1 MFFDL
6 FKKKEPLILRPEML
20 QPIDNKITTME
31 AKRIFKEW
39 MLKIGHLDKQEVG
52 DHVGYFSV
60 AIKDQEE
67 CLKMEADHEKDQ
79 TKELLAEEKEYL
91 KDAKRELATCKDE
104 SQKAELQSDVDAF
117 EQEIARLTKCL
128 VDHNKPLDDFKKD
141 KRDFLV
147 NYVNDQVHGSDWR
160 SKV

>member
-6 FKKKEPLILRPEML
+6 FKKKEPLILRSDML
-20 QPIDNKITTME
+20 QPIDNKITTTE

-39 MLKIGHLDKQEVG
+39 MLKIGRLDKQEVT
-52 DHVGYFSV
+52 DHVGFFSE

-67 CLKMEADHEKDQ
+67 CLKMEADHEKEQ
-79 TKELLAEEKEYL
+79 TKELIAEEKEYL

-104 SQKAELQSDVDAF
+104 SKKAELQSDVDAS

-128 VDHNKPLDDFKKD
+128 ADYNKPLDDFKKD